1 MLCAVLGPVQKM
13 NNSYLC
19 NIIQWLIMLEIL
31 DNKFENLFQLQLRL
45 CTMLKKNS
53 SSDCLEPIPNGAVDE
68 EVDGCVDGEKEVV
81 GACQTEIPGGSY

>member
-31 DNKFENLFQLQLRL
+31 DNKFAKSIP
-45 CTMLKKNS
+45 TTVTVVYYVKKNS
-53 SSDCLEPIPNGAVDE
+53 A
-68 EVDGCVDGEKEVV
+68 
-81 GACQTEIPGGSY
+81 

>member
-31 DNKFENLFQLQLRL
+31 DNKFAKSIPTTVTVVYYVKKTLLRL
-45 CTMLKKNS
+45 ACKNS
-53 SSDCLEPIPNGAVDE
+53 SDPI
-68 EVDGCVDGEKEVV
+68 
-81 GACQTEIPGGSY
+81 